1 MEEREREKQRVYEL
15 NDYHVCPGWWWWWWW
30 FFPPSPPLPWS
41 PHESTLSLPSLFIF
55 FLIFFASRS
64 FSPTRIYLWRK
75 KKHKKYQHQRFVSM
89 EQKECKS
96 KDEGKSKE
104 HKLWGG
110 RFSDGLNPLMEQFN
124 ASISFDRSGQKKRY
138 WVDKK
143 EILEQEFLSG
153 SVSTQE
159 TLCTLSSWLHSSKI
173 PDYDS
178 LFFFF
183 CLLLFPESS
192 FELTVECGRKTWR
205 EAKCMQSTW
214 SKETFC
220 QVCLFVY
227 FSRNISTNKLF
238 LWFAFEGKKQVV
250 SFLHPS
256 LLQDWSHSLFL
267 SCYLLTFYVIS

>member
-41 PHESTLSLPSLFIF
+41 PHESILSLPSLFIF

-64 FSPTRIYLWRK
+64 FSPTRIHLWR

-89 EQKECKS
+89 EQKECKT

-124 ASISFDRSGQKKRY
+124 ASISFDRSGQKRDTESTKKRFLNKNSSRVLFQHKRHFVPCLLGY
-138 WVDKK
+138 
-143 EILEQEFLSG
+143 ILQKFLTMILCSSS
-153 SVSTQE
+153 SVSCFSLNHPLNWQSNVE
-159 TLCTLSSWLHSSKI
+159 GRPGGKQSVCKVLEAKKPSVRFVSLCTFRW
-173 PDYDS
+173 
-178 LFFFF
+178 
-183 CLLLFPESS
+183 
-192 FELTVECGRKTWR
+192 
-205 EAKCMQSTW
+205 
-214 SKETFC
+214 
-220 QVCLFVY
+220 
-227 FSRNISTNKLF
+227 NISTKKLF

-256 LLQDWSHSLFL
+256 LLQDWSDSLFL